1 MMTKMM
7 MMMMMMIVRRRRIVT
22 SLLVLL
28 QRVFRR
34 NARELEGLLTPNTRA
49 IRSGHVNHFLSSLSE
64 GEIEFQT

>member
-7 MMMMMMIVRRRRIVT
+7 TRMTMMMIVRRKIVT

-34 NARELEGLLTPNTRA
+34 NARELEGLLIPNTRA
-49 IRSGHVNHFLSSLSE
+49 TRSGHVNHFLSSLSE